1 LRRIAGAA
9 PVAGQTQAQ
18 NRGYEMPVRGEPL
31 MMRSMNSGGSG
42 ISLRLGSWRRASI
55 PHSCNV
61 ISLN

>member
-1 LRRIAGAA
+1 
-9 PVAGQTQAQ
+9 
-18 NRGYEMPVRGEPL
+18 MPVRGEPS

-61 ISLN
+61 ISFQRLDEA